1 MDKTARKKLTEIIE
15 AEGGNK
21 WWSPGEFEGH
31 VRAQL
36 PAELK
41 LIAPPPVSSEN
52 YNCFVFTFGLENDK
66 EFLGRQN
73 PVQQEFVKL
82 LLHKG
87 ILKVK
92 DKSAAGDLVF
102 YKDNS
107 GVITHSGI
115 MQSAN
120 KLISKWMWGC
130 IIEHA
135 LWDVPSSFGD
145 DVFFCSPVEPIVLK
159 ETYQEYRD
167 SGVEV
172 RPIL

>member
-1 MDKTARKKLTEIIE
+1 MEKVEREKLTEIIE
-15 AEGGNK
+15 AKGGNK
-21 WWSPGEFEGH
+21 WWVPEKFERYT
-31 VRAQL
+31 RAQL

-41 LIAPPPVSSEN
+41 IIAPPPASSGN
-52 YNCFVFTFGLENDK
+52 YNCFVFTFRLENDR
-66 EFLGRQN
+66 EFLGGQN
-73 PVQQEFVKL
+73 PIQQEFVKFL
-82 LLHKG
+82 LQKD

-92 DKSAAGDLVF
+92 DKSVAGDPVF

-115 MQSAN
+115 MQSVN
-120 KLISKWMWGC
+120 RLVSKWMWGC
-130 IIEHA
+130 TIEHD

-145 DVFFCSPVEPIVLK
+145 AAFFCSSVEPGIMKKAYL
-159 ETYQEYRD
+159 EYRN

>member
-1 MDKTARKKLTEIIE
+1 MEKVEREKLTEIIE
-15 AEGGNK
+15 AKGGNK
-21 WWSPGEFEGH
+21 WWVPEKFERYT
-31 VRAQL
+31 RAQL

-41 LIAPPPVSSEN
+41 IIAPPPASSGN
-52 YNCFVFTFGLENDK
+52 YNCFVFTFRLENDR
-66 EFLGRQN
+66 EFLGGQN
-73 PVQQEFVKL
+73 PIQQEFVKFL
-82 LLHKG
+82 LQKD

-92 DKSAAGDLVF
+92 DKSVAGDPVL

-115 MQSAN
+115 MQSVN
-120 KLISKWMWGC
+120 RLVSKWMWGC
-130 IIEHA
+130 TIEHD

-145 DVFFCSPVEPIVLK
+145 AAFFCSSVEPGIIKKAYL
-159 ETYQEYRD
+159 EYRD